1 MANTV
6 TWDQLGTPAAPVAPS
21 QPEPSQAEPSVP
33 FAPEGAGKRTVTFDE
48 LGTPPEGYKPPTVMQ
63 DLPPAIGSG
72 AARGAMGIAGTPG
85 AIGYYARAG
94 SGALSDVITGSEQR
108 KLDVQRA
115 EEEGLT
121 REQRQAIAEERA
133 IPIGGGLT
141 IPTMRG
147 TDEWGRQNI
156 PGYDYAP
163 STKVGE
169 AFQSGAQMGTESLI
183 GGPKG
188 VARRVATGF
197 GAGAVSD
204 VAGDVAGEFGGPT
217 AKLFGDVGG
226 AVVADIISH
235 KVLDIGA
242 NLGFTN
248 KEAYKKLTDAI
259 SADMASNPELRS
271 KLRQASENGEPI
283 YIADLI
289 RGDRATELLLSKY
302 SDKQINALNN
312 INQKLFER
320 REGVQNAVDQK
331 FSGLFQ
337 RDLREDTYKKSL
349 ADANKLERDKLYTD
363 LKSLPGAQGVM
374 SPELENLANSNG
386 YIATAMD
393 QVNKMSKDGELA
405 TSWQVVPPM
414 LGFKPN
420 IQYWDVVKR
429 SLDDVI
435 EKASKGELNNS
446 KNVLGGAQAAK
457 EALVKELDTLIPEY
471 GSVRNQ
477 AAEMFGVET
486 SLEAGY
492 ELGRKAATGSP
503 FDVGEF
509 VTNFR
514 KLSPDQ
520 KESFAEGAARF
531 AMQKAQ
537 GNMSSLMTYME
548 NANVRRTMREVMG
561 ADRFDDLY
569 AKAVS
574 SNLAATAKDFVLTE
588 KGSAKK
594 IASLIGEVG
603 GGAVGFGAVP
613 ALATLNP
620 VGLATL
626 GAATVGALSGIALN
640 ASERKVANRVVELS
654 FSTKPEDAKR
664 LSKLLADNYDAVSVS
679 RKLGD
684 YMSSATQKG
693 ILAYINNQREAP
705 KPTGSTP
712 GLSIMAPMNT
722 GGRIARKS
730 GGRTG
735 GNSISAE
742 VKRVRALLSEKTASM
757 LSVPDDAIATALHIA
772 KRT

>member
-6 TWDQLGTPAAPVAPS
+6 TWDQLGTPAEPVMPT
-21 QPEPSQAEPSVP
+21 QAEPSVP

-72 AARGAMGIAGTPG
+72 AAQGAMGIAGTPG
-85 AIGYYARAG
+85 AIGYYVRAG
-94 SGALSDVITGSEQR
+94 SGALSDLITGSEQR

-141 IPTMRG
+141 APTMRG

-204 VAGDVAGEFGGPT
+204 VTGDVAGALGGPT
-217 AKLFGDVGG
+217 AQLFGDVSG

-259 SADMASNPELRS
+259 STDMASDPELRA
-271 KLRQASENGEPI
+271 KLQNAMQNGETI
-283 YIADLI
+283 YAADLLT
-289 RGDRATELLLSKY
+289 GKAANDLLSAGY
-302 SDKQINALNN
+302 NQKQINAVRN
-312 INQKLFER
+312 INTKLAER
-320 REGVQNAVDQK
+320 RAGVQDAVDQK
-331 FSGLFQ
+331 FSDLFQ
-337 RDLREDTYKKSL
+337 RDLRDDTYAKSL
-349 ADANKLERDKLYTD
+349 KAANDLERNKLYTD
-363 LKSLPGAQGVM
+363 LKALPGAQSVM
-374 SPELENLANSNG
+374 SPDLVQLANSNG
-386 YIATAMD
+386 YVSDAIKE
-393 QVNKMSKDGELA
+393 VNQMFTKGKIDP
-405 TSWQVVPPM
+405 SWNVNPPM
-414 LGFKPN
+414 GGLPPN
-420 IQYWDVVKR
+420 IQYWDLVKR
-429 SLDDVI
+429 EIDFVI
-435 EKASKGELNNS
+435 KQAQKGEGSSNILS
-446 KNVLGGAQAAK
+446 GAQKAK
-457 EALVKELDTLIPEY
+457 EKLVNQLDLIIPEY

-486 SLEAGY
+486 SLQAGY
-492 ELGRKAATGSP
+492 ELGRKAGTGSP

-514 KLSPDQ
+514 KLSPEQ
-520 KESFAEGAARF
+520 KESFAEGSARF
-531 AMQKAQ
+531 VMQKAK
-537 GNMSSLMTYME
+537 GDMKGLMSYME
-548 NANVRRTMREVMG
+548 NPNVNRTMREVMG
-561 ADRFDDLY
+561 PDRFDALY

-574 SNLAATAKDFVLTE
+574 SNLAATAQDFALTE
-588 KGSAKK
+588 SGNVKK
-594 IASLIGEVG
+594 IAGLIGEVG
-603 GGAVGFGAVP
+603 GGAIGFGAVP

-620 VGLATL
+620 ASVATIA
-626 GAATVGALSGIALN
+626 AATTGALAGVALN
-640 ASERKVANRVVELS
+640 ASERKVANRVIELA
-654 FSTKPEDAKR
+654 FSTNPEDAKKF
-664 LSKLLADNYDAVSVS
+664 SKLLADNYDAVSVS

-712 GLSIMAPMNT
+712 GLSIMAPMKT